1 MPAAA
6 RHAGRAPAGALGRAP
21 AGALGRSPARP
32 ASIKV
37 RALQWLGQ
45 REHSRSELRDK
56 LLRLLQRSNRRPTGA
71 GAAEADADADAAGLD
86 GAGLDAAGQVDAAP
100 ADPAAEVE
108 TLLLWLEEHGYLSQ
122 ARFIESR
129 INARQGRYGNLR
141 IRQELKQHGV
151 ALDAEGRQ
159 ALQLTEFDRAK
170 EVWRKKFDA
179 PAADA
184 AERVRQI
191 RFLAGRGFSLDVVQR
206 VVRLGGTRSDDDA
219 VADDGPV

>member
-1 MPAAA
+1 MPAA
-6 RHAGRAPAGALGRAP
+6 GWQSGSAPAGAPGRP
-21 AGALGRSPARP
+21 PARP

-37 RALQWLGQ
+37 RALQWLAQ

-56 LLRLLQRSNRRPTGA
+56 LLRLLKRSNRQA
-71 GAAEADADADAAGLD
+71 ANADDAADAELEAAEQDDPAL
-86 GAGLDAAGQVDAAP
+86 

-108 TLLLWLEEHGYLSQ
+108 TLLLWLEAHGYLSQ
-122 ARFIESR
+122 ERFIESR
-129 INARQGRYGNLR
+129 INARQARYGNLR

-184 AERVRQI
+184 AGRVRQM

-206 VVRLGGTRSDDDA
+206 VVRLGSASRRDDDDL
-219 VADDGPV
+219 VADDDPT

>member
-1 MPAAA
+1 MSAAA
-6 RHAGRAPAGALGRAP
+6 RPSGRAPAGALGH
-21 AGALGRSPARP
+21 SPARP

-37 RALQWLGQ
+37 RALQWLAQ
-45 REHSRSELRDK
+45 REHSRSELRGK
-56 LLRLLQRSNRRPTGA
+56 LLRLLQRSNRPSAGA
-71 GAAEADADADAAGLD
+71 GDADADAACLD
-86 GAGLDAAGQVDAAP
+86 GAGRDDAAP
-100 ADPAAEVE
+100 ADPAAEVD

-170 EVWRKKFDA
+170 AVWRKKFDT

-184 AERVRQI
+184 AGRMRQM

-206 VVRLGGTRSDDDA
+206 VVRLGGVTSSSSDDDA

>member
-1 MPAAA
+1 MPAAGWQS
-6 RHAGRAPAGALGRAP
+6 GRAPAGAPGSAP
-21 AGALGRSPARP
+21 ASAPGRPPARP

-37 RALQWLGQ
+37 RALQWLAQ

-56 LLRLLQRSNRRPTGA
+56 LLRLLKRSNRQA
-71 GAAEADADADAAGLD
+71 ANADDAADAELEAAEQHDPAL
-86 GAGLDAAGQVDAAP
+86 

-108 TLLLWLEEHGYLSQ
+108 TLLLWLEAHGYLSQ
-122 ARFIESR
+122 ERFIESR
-129 INARQGRYGNLR
+129 INARQARYGNLR

-184 AERVRQI
+184 AGRVRQM

-206 VVRLGGTRSDDDA
+206 VVRLGSASRRDDDDL
-219 VADDGPV
+219 VADDDPA

>member
-6 RHAGRAPAGALGRAP
+6 RSSGRAPAGAS
-21 AGALGRSPARP
+21 GRSSARP

-37 RALQWLGQ
+37 RALQWLAQ

-56 LLRLLQRSNRRPTGA
+56 LLRLLQRNNRLTNNA
-71 GAAEADADADAAGLD
+71 TNATNATSADDAEIDAAD
-86 GAGLDAAGQVDAAP
+86 PDDPAP

-108 TLLLWLEEHGYLSQ
+108 ALLVWLEAHGYLSQ

-129 INARQGRYGNLR
+129 INARQGRYGNQR

-151 ALDAEGRQ
+151 TLDAEGRQ
-159 ALQLTEFDRAK
+159 ALQLSEFDRAQ

-179 PAADA
+179 PAGDA
-184 AERVRQI
+184 AARVRQM
-191 RFLAGRGFSLDVVQR
+191 RFLAGRGFSLDVVNR
-206 VVRLGGTRSDDDA
+206 VVRQAGGARTFGEEAGDA
-219 VADDGPV
+219 VD

>member
-1 MPAAA
+1 MPAAGWQS
-6 RHAGRAPAGALGRAP
+6 GRAPAGAPGSAP
-21 AGALGRSPARP
+21 AGAPGRPPARP

-37 RALQWLGQ
+37 RALQWLAQ

-56 LLRLLQRSNRRPTGA
+56 LLRLLKRSNRQA
-71 GAAEADADADAAGLD
+71 ANADDAADAELEAAEQDDPAL
-86 GAGLDAAGQVDAAP
+86 

-108 TLLLWLEEHGYLSQ
+108 TLLLWLEAHGYLSQ
-122 ARFIESR
+122 ERFIESR
-129 INARQGRYGNLR
+129 INARQARYGNLR

-184 AERVRQI
+184 AGRVRQM

-206 VVRLGGTRSDDDA
+206 VVRLGSASRRDDDDL
-219 VADDGPV
+219 VADDDPA

>member
-1 MPAAA
+1 MPAAGWPS
-6 RHAGRAPAGALGRAP
+6 GRAPSGASGRAP
-21 AGALGRSPARP
+21 GGAPGRPPARP

-37 RALQWLGQ
+37 RALQWLAQ

-56 LLRLLQRSNRRPTGA
+56 LLRLLQRSNRHATPA
-71 GAAEADADADAAGLD
+71 DDAAAAELD
-86 GAGLDAAGQVDAAP
+86 SAEPGGPAP
-100 ADPAAEVE
+100 ADPAAEVD
-108 TLLLWLEEHGYLSQ
+108 TLLLWLEAHGHLSQ
-122 ARFIESR
+122 ERFIESR
-129 INARQGRYGNLR
+129 INARQARYGNLR

-184 AERVRQI
+184 AGRVRQM

-206 VVRLGGTRSDDDA
+206 VVRLGSASRGDDDVA
-219 VADDGPV
+219 ADDGAD

>member
-1 MPAAA
+1 MPAAG
-6 RHAGRAPAGALGRAP
+6 RPAGRAPAGAFG
-21 AGALGRSPARP
+21 GAPARP

-37 RALQWLGQ
+37 RALQWLAQ
-45 REHSRSELRDK
+45 REHSRSELRGK
-56 LLRLLQRSNRRPTGA
+56 LLRLLQRSNRKSSG
-71 GAAEADADADAAGLD
+71 AEADADADADAADLNGAGQD
-86 GAGLDAAGQVDAAP
+86 GAVP
-100 ADPAAEVE
+100 ADPAAEVD

-184 AERVRQI
+184 AGRVRQM

-206 VVRLGGTRSDDDA
+206 VVRLGGASRRDDEDL